1 MALRNESLLASLAIQ
16 LGAGPA
22 SLGLRSEHHNGKE
35 QVHVNNGLTRRKKS
49 MTTIMA
55 FRLASVV
62 TAVDVLVACGF
73 SIAAIIR
80 PQVLVPAG
88 GSTAHV
94 GRGDGCVCCGVS
106 RWLFQSVTVHPRIQP
121 PLWSPAISGCGADP
135 ATVSASRT
143 TRPTCGLTPGW
154 SAKPD
159 ATPSNSKGKI
169 YLKGPIVPLEIAKG
183 CHKVLDLA
191 S

>member
-1 MALRNESLLASLAIQ
+1 MSQSVPFSR
-16 LGAGPA
+16 
-22 SLGLRSEHHNGKE
+22 
-35 QVHVNNGLTRRKKS
+35 
-49 MTTIMA
+49 MMA
-55 FRLASVV
+55 FAFSSESSPPDCIWQIVPKLLRATAS
-62 TAVDVLVACGF
+62 
-73 SIAAIIR
+73 R
-80 PQVLVPAG
+80 R
-88 GSTAHV
+88 HV
-94 GRGDGCVCCGVS
+94 GRRDS
-106 RWLFQSVTVHPRIQP
+106 RWLFQSVTVHPRIQA

-143 TRPTCGLTPGW
+143 TRPTCGLTLGW

-191 S
+191 SRRGFTRFEVALNA